1 MSDNKELTIQEI
13 LNLDEI
19 GSIINMMIDRGD
31 EGVNGF
37 EVDLG
42 RVMYITLDRDHHN
55 GNKICNVWVSLFNR
69 DNIYE
74 HIIIKKASLS
84 VKSEIERINPGDFNL
99 GIEGPNLFTIEYVND
114 RGLNR
119 QSNFVISNNFD
130 VYNANNG
137 FVISKKYLTDLVENC
152 SFEIIDKNHFRSTNL
167 EAFNKSIYSKLNDY
181 GDPTNRGVNDKEY
194 YRILES
200 HSLADLPLRLVDICK
215 NVAFSKEE
223 LKQFADEYSNDDEF
237 IRVYGSLRK

>member
-13 LNLDEI
+13 LNLEEI
-19 GSIINMMIDRGD
+19 GIIINMMIDRGD

-42 RVMYITLDRDHHN
+42 RVMYITLDRDHQN
-55 GNKICNVWVSLFNR
+55 GNKIRNVWISLSNR

-84 VKSEIERINPGDFNL
+84 VESEIERINPGDFNL
-99 GIEGPNLFTIEYVND
+99 GVDGPNLFTIEYIND
-114 RGLNR
+114 RGLNK
-119 QSNFVISNNFD
+119 QSNIIISNDFD

-137 FVISKKYLTDLVENC
+137 YVISKKYLTDLIENC
-152 SFEIIDKNHFRSTNL
+152 TFEIIDKNHFRPTNL
-167 EAFNKSIYSKLNDY
+167 DDFNESTHSMVNDY

-200 HSLADLPLRLVDICK
+200 HRLADLPLRLVDICK

-223 LKQFADEYSNDDEF
+223 IQHFISEYSKNEKF
-237 IRVYGSLRK
+237 VKVYGTLRK